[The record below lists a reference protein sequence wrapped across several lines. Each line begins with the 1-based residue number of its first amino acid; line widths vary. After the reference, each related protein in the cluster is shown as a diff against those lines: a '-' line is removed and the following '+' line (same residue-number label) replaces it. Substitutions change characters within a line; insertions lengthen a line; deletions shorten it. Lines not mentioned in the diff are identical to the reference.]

1 METMELKEKG
11 QDYGASMP
19 ELLGTLDLNT
29 SSLRTPQ
36 CCLFEDW
43 KLSYATLPPQGMMR
57 NGKLYRQK
65 PLAFLTSERDVS
77 LLPTPCKADAIGVID
92 TFQALKNYI
101 NANHQ
106 KKLVYLCRLHG
117 ISLRETVAIYEK
129 VMGFSENYTDVGLP
143 PVETL

>member
-1 METMELKEKG
+1 MKNTELEEKG
-11 QDYGASMP
+11 PDYGASMP

-43 KLSYATLPPQGMMR
+43 RLSYATLPPQGMMR

-77 LLPTPCKADAIGVID
+77 LLPTPCKADSLILINTLPV
-92 TFQALKNYI
+92 LKNYYKKK
-101 NANHQ
+101 HQ
-106 KKLVYLCRLHG
+106 KKLLYLCRLHG
-117 ISLRETVAIYEK
+117 ISLKETTNIYERI
-129 VMGFSENYTDVGLP
+129 MGFCENYTDVGLP
-143 PVETL
+143 PVETR

>member
-11 QDYGASMP
+11 PDYGASMP
-19 ELLGTLDLNT
+19 ELLGVLDLNT

-43 KLSYATLPPQGMMR
+43 RLSYATLPPQGMMQ

-77 LLPTPCKADAIGVID
+77 LLPTPCKADSLIVID
-92 TFQALKNYI
+92 TFQTLKNYI

-106 KKLVYLCRLHG
+106 KKLLYLCRLHG

-129 VMGFSENYTDVGLP
+129 IMGFCENYTDVELP
-143 PVETL
+143 PVETR

>member
-11 QDYGASMP
+11 PDYGASTP
-19 ELLGTLDLNT
+19 ELLGVLDLNT
-29 SSLRTPQ
+29 SSLRTRQ

-43 KLSYATLPPQGMMR
+43 RLSYATLPPQGMMR

-77 LLPTPCKADAIGVID
+77 LLPTPCKADAIAIID
-92 TFQALKNYI
+92 TLQTLINYFK
-101 NANHQ
+101 ANHQ
-106 KKLVYLCRLHG
+106 KKLLYLCRLQG
-117 ISLRETVAIYEK
+117 ISLKETTNIYERI
-129 VMGFSENYTDVGLP
+129 MGFSDDYTDVELP

>member
-1 METMELKEKG
+1 MKNTELEEKG
-11 QDYGASMP
+11 PDYGASMP

-43 KLSYATLPPQGMMR
+43 RLSYATLPPQGMMR

-77 LLPTPCKADAIGVID
+77 LLPTPCKADSLVVVD
-92 TFQALKNYI
+92 TLSTLKNYYKVK
-101 NANHQ
+101 HQ
-106 KKLVYLCRLHG
+106 KKLLYLCRLHG

-143 PVETL
+143 PVETR

>member
-29 SSLRTPQ
+29 SSLKTPQ

-65 PLAFLTSERDVS
+65 PLDFLTSERDVS
-77 LLPTPCKADAIGVID
+77 LLPTPCKSDATSIVD
-92 TFQALKNYI
+92 TFQTLINYYKG
-101 NANHQ
+101 NHQ
-106 KKLVYLCRLHG
+106 KKLLYLCRLHG